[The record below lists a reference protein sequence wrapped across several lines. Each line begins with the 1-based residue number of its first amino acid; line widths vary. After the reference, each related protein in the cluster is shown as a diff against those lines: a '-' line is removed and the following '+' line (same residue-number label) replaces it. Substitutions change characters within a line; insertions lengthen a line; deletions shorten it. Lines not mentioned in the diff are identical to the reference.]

1 MNDVAKMTE
10 VKTLR
15 IEAANC
21 RTLAARISDEQGRR
35 KLEAMAADYEDQA
48 AALEAQDLARLSAT

>member
-1 MNDVAKMTE
+1 MTE